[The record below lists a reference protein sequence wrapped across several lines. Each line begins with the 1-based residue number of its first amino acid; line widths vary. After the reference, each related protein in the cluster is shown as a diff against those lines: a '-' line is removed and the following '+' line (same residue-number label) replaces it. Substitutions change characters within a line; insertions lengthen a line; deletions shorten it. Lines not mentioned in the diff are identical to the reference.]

1 MSTTDI
7 AEPRVIRIGN
17 PAELLDLIPLLLG
30 FVPANSLV
38 VLGCWRGLPKVT
50 LRYDLDLQ
58 GRLATD
64 VGEHA
69 VAVLAGQDVP
79 TLLAV
84 GYGTAEAVD
93 PIIAAAACAADGTDV
108 GMGAALRVEGGRY
121 FTYSEGGPAEGM
133 PFTTARHP
141 AVLASREDLAAQLAT
156 ADCPDAEMMAHA
168 AAEAGAGLPGRERSL
183 AAIANVI
190 ARYRDD
196 GHLAG
201 QDETARLLAA
211 LRHLPVRD
219 DAWARMDPEDK
230 AAHLPLWTDL
240 TRQAPAGY
248 VAAPASLL
256 AFVAWQHGNGAL
268 ANVALDRALADNPR
282 YSMALLLR
290 QVIDSGAPPSLAVLP
305 MTPEEV
311 AASYAEM
318 DELDEAAELT

>member
-17 PAELLDLIPLLLG
+17 PAELLNLIPLLLG
-30 FVPANSLV
+30 FEPSNSLV
-38 VLGCWRGLPKVT
+38 VLGCWRGLLKVT

-69 VAVLAGQDVP
+69 VEVLAGQDVA

-93 PIIAAAACAADGTDV
+93 PIIAAVARAADGTDV
-108 GMGAALRVEGGRY
+108 GMRMALRVEGGRY
-121 FTYSEGGPAEGM
+121 FTYSEDGPAEGT
-133 PFTTARHP
+133 PFTTDRHP

-156 ADCPDAEMMAHA
+156 AGCPDAEMMARA
-168 AAEAGAGLPGRERSL
+168 ADEASAGRPGRERSL
-183 AAIANVI
+183 AAIADVI

-219 DAWARMDPEDK
+219 DAWARMEPEEK
-230 AAHLPLWTDL
+230 AAHQRLWTDL

-268 ANVALDRALADNPR
+268 ANVALDRAVADNPR

-305 MTPEEV
+305 MTPAEV
-311 AASYAEM
+311 AASYA
-318 DELDEAAELT
+318 ELDEAAELT